1 MAEASTPRGRVT
13 ITLGRSGQVCNF
25 SVLCFFFLGGN
36 FVVCLAA
43 EKTGEKMRP
52 RFLGV
57 LIHFHL
63 FVLFGVFAVL
73 GIVEAAVVFV

>member
-1 MAEASTPRGRVT
+1 MAEASTPRRRVT

-25 SVLCFFFLGGN
+25 SVLCFFLGGN

-43 EKTGEKMRP
+43 EKMRP

-63 FVLFGVFAVL
+63 FVLFGFFTVL